1 MRIALDGIERKI
13 NPMTLIRFKPETAD
27 LSPALPPTD
36 LLRDFMNLHFPFFPK
51 EKAGMNNWSPAL
63 DVHDDKEAFTVTLEA
78 PGLKKADFEISYH
91 DGVLSIAG
99 ERKQEKEAKEKNY
112 FRRERLFGRFT
123 RSVSLPAGVKSDAIS
138 ANYQDGVLTI
148 SLPKAE
154 EAKPKHIE
162 VNVN

>member
-1 MRIALDGIERKI
+1 
-13 NPMTLIRFKPETAD
+13 MTLIRFNPETAVPV
-27 LSPALPPTD
+27 PAVEPGE

-78 PGLKKADFEISYH
+78 PGLKKEDFEISWH

-99 ERKQEKEAKEKNY
+99 ERKEEKEAKEKNY
-112 FRRERLFGRFT
+112 FRRERFFGRFA
-123 RSVSLPAGVKSDAIS
+123 RSVSLPADVQSDKIA
-138 ANYQDGVLTI
+138 AAYKDGVLTV

-154 EAKPKHIE
+154 EAKPKQIE
-162 VNVN
+162 VSVK